1 MVSAVLFSIQLL
13 VTLVVGI
20 YFYTQLRQQR
30 KSQPSARRDSG
41 REYERLQKMRAL
53 KLSEPLA
60 ERVRPAAFQDIVGQ
74 EDGIKSLKAILCGKN
89 PQHVRTSGRGQN
101 LRGPSGAGGGEKK
114 QGNALSGKRALY

>member
-74 EDGIKSLKAILCGKN
+74 EDGIKSLKADL
-89 PQHVRTSGRGQN
+89 RTSGRGQN
-101 LRGPSGAGGGEKK
+101 LRRAAGAGGGEKK